1 MAVESR
7 KQALQDAL
15 AELLI
20 ATASE
25 LNDRKHP
32 GWAYCVYNKIA
43 PSSKSTLY
51 ALVGGDDT
59 TSHDEF
65 HQLLQ
70 DAGLLKRPQRASY
83 AHGVSDD
90 IWEAYCASYKIEYCE
105 PAVMNSSKIKTWG
118 IGKKLSVFIILG
130 GALGIDPKE
139 QIKNELE
146 GSMMAPK
153 LRSRRFLDARM
164 ILKRI
169 ILGTGFGGH

>member
-1 MAVESR
+1 MAAESR

-15 AELLI
+15 TELLI

-32 GWAYCVYNKIA
+32 GWAYCVYNKTA
-43 PSSKSTLY
+43 PSSNSTLY

-65 HQLLQ
+65 RQLLQ
-70 DAGLLKRPQRASY
+70 DAGLLEKPQRASY

-118 IGKKLSVFIILG
+118 IGKKESVFIRLG
-130 GALGIDPKE
+130 GGSRHRS
-139 QIKNELE
+139 E
-146 GSMMAPK
+146 GTDK
-153 LRSRRFLDARM
+153 
-164 ILKRI
+164 K
-169 ILGTGFGGH
+169 